1 MKVSDKP
8 SKREHQSTATN
19 NQKLKKGFKRY
30 LVGRKGVDSSLS
42 PGARRTDCASLAHQL
57 HLRLPLFFCWISVQQ
72 PNQQGT
78 KAGRALKTEDLQVLL
93 VSHTHTH
100 TRAATLRFITAV
112 RKVSCSFPWQLTFW
126 QHSSCSAVAME
137 LCSAGATGRRR
148 DSCSAQT

>member
-42 PGARRTDCASLAHQL
+42 PGARRTTCASLAHQL

-100 TRAATLRFITAV
+100 TCCYSEVHHSCQKSELLISMATNILAAQQLLR
-112 RKVSCSFPWQLTFW
+112 CC
-126 QHSSCSAVAME
+126 H
-137 LCSAGATGRRR
+137 GALQRRGDR
-148 DSCSAQT
+148 